1 MQCVFFKE
9 GEATSLEEQGTGVSF
24 PTDLPVAFLLRTAF
38 LLATLFKAFKPKLIQ
53 LLHTIEATYNTIEAT
68 DTTP

>member
-38 LLATLFKAFKPKLIQ
+38 LLATLQSFQTKTDSIA
-53 LLHTIEATYNTIEAT
+53 AYN
-68 DTTP
+68 